1 MPKRP
6 LIRKGDRTT
15 HGGTVLAG
23 DTTFLIDGREL
34 ARVGD
39 PVSCPQCKGN
49 HVIVTG
55 APDVL
60 SGQTVARHDDMT
72 DCGAKLIASQHT
84 ATWSDG
90 SEATTNAGASPD
102 ASESLVALADT
113 HDIDSDEPRAIRFQ
127 AVHPETGQPLAKRP
141 YILTREDGS
150 QCGGVTDAQ
159 GYTKPIETTAPEQ
172 IAVHFMFA
180 DAGGRTIDREDLLP

>member
-1 MPKRP
+1 MAKRP

-23 DTTFLIDGREL
+23 DPTFLIDGREL

-39 PVSCPQCKGN
+39 PVSCPQCKGS

-60 SGQTVARHDDMT
+60 SGQIAARQDDVT

-90 SEATTNAGASPD
+90 TDATSNAGAAPG
-102 ASESLVALADT
+102 APESLAALADP
-113 HDIDSDEPRAIRFQ
+113 HDVDSDAPLAVRFQ
-127 AVHPETGQPLAKRP
+127 AVHPETGQALAKRP
-141 YILTREDGS
+141 YLLTREDGT
-150 QCGGVTDAQ
+150 QCGGITDAQ
-159 GYTKPIETTAPEQ
+159 GFTKAIEATAPER

-180 DAGGRTIDREDLLP
+180 DADGKTIDREDLLP